1 MKNQIKAIAA
11 AALFCAAGAAMAQ
24 AAGDT
29 MVRLG
34 GITITPRVNSSDLSP
49 PSFRNS
55 QSDVESASSLGGG
68 LTYMYSDHISFD
80 LPIALGFK
88 HTLNGAGAGL
98 QGVGKI
104 GEVTALP
111 MTLLAQYRFFEPQ
124 SALRPYVGIG
134 PTYAYFFNETGSGA
148 LTQLTNPGG
157 TPTTL
162 KIDSKFT
169 FTVQLGATVAF
180 NNNWFID
187 AFYSKTPLKTTTT
200 LSTGQTQENTLDPE
214 SFGLSIGYKF

>member
-1 MKNQIKAIAA
+1 
-11 AALFCAAGAAMAQ
+11 
-24 AAGDT
+24 
-29 MVRLG
+29 
-34 GITITPRVNSSDLSP
+34 
-49 PSFRNS
+49 
-55 QSDVESASSLGGG
+55 
-68 LTYMYSDHISFD
+68 
-80 LPIALGFK
+80 
-88 HTLNGAGAGL
+88 
-98 QGVGKI
+98 
-104 GEVTALP
+104 
-111 MTLLAQYRFFEPQ
+111 MTLFAQYRFFEPQ
-124 SALRPYVGIG
+124 SAVRPYVGIG